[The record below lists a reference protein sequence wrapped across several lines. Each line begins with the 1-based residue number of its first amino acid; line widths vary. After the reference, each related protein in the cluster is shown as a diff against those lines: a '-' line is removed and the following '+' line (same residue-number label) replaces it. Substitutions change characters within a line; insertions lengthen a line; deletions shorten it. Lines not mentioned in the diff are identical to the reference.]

1 MRWHGVRQGL
11 QQWQQQGP
19 WRRRVGDAVL
29 CGLGALV
36 LLAVVGAMGAVP
48 DRVAV
53 SSTSSVQRADRLP
66 DRARVLVVAPPE
78 DEGRPL
84 PAWVGRLE
92 GQLAVDVRVLSWR
105 AGGVQVDRDA
115 AGDERR
121 RLQDAL
127 RERAPDVVLLVP
139 AGLPEEAGPAT
150 QAVRT
155 LLQDVRAAL
164 PASRSAVL
172 AAVTGDGAQDA
183 RLARAVRAAGAA
195 ERVGVVDPTG
205 AGWYAGP
212 YAGLVPGGPQT
223 TDAAAAEAY
232 TARRLAHA
240 LAPLVNAALEGKP
253 VAPS

>member
-1 MRWHGVRQGL
+1 M
-11 QQWQQQGP
+11 
-19 WRRRVGDAVL
+19 
-29 CGLGALV
+29 
-36 LLAVVGAMGAVP
+36 
-48 DRVAV
+48 
-53 SSTSSVQRADRLP
+53 
-66 DRARVLVVAPPE
+66 
-78 DEGRPL
+78 
-84 PAWVGRLE
+84 
-92 GQLAVDVRVLSWR
+92 
-105 AGGVQVDRDA
+105 DRDA
-115 AGDERR
+115 AGDERVDACR
-121 RLQDAL
+121 HAL

-253 VAPS
+253 CATLTLLSSLRDRDGRPNRRVRALAVVVALLLAGPLTLFLVGAVQRVLGLAY